1 MLYRVVNYNGKEC
14 VYEGQDEDLAC
25 RMARQYSSACG
36 DYYVEQSLEEEITVP
51 VKEIDFDSY
60 DDEQEAISDYLSDL
74 NGYCVLGF
82 NYEIKGKKCYITK
95 IEWDTTID

>member
-14 VYEGQDEDLAC
+14 VYEGPNEEKAYKL
-25 RMARQYSSACG
+25 ARQYSKACG
-36 DYYVEQSLEEEITVP
+36 DYYVEESLEEEITVP
-51 VKEIDFDSY
+51 ICEIDFDCY

-82 NYEIKGKKCYITK
+82 NYEITGKKCYITN